1 MFKKFTPENQN
12 TYQYKA
18 NKTFTLTQA
27 DLTRHEFIKDSTN
40 EVSKSYYDFARIN
53 FYLSGSQSEAYL
65 NDSFNIGNDGSGRNT
80 FLNKFYDNGSIV
92 FIPQNKFDE
101 EIKRGS
107 FKLIDTTT
115 SAIIVDDS
123 NGNLFSTNAA
133 HSQSAGALSTSNNYV
148 GNIFYNVGVF
158 AITETGSFNG
168 VSISPSG
175 SNKDYT
181 DVTSGNYTVQYQGT
195 TQINT
200 YEWTCDSQPNELNN
214 TTNPT
219 VFHTNGLG
227 QLKNNLTSSNY
238 PTYITEIGL
247 YDDQNSLIGYAKLS
261 KPIPKSQKILTKFL
275 LRMDY

>member
-18 NKTFTLTQA
+18 HKNFTLTQA

>member
-18 NKTFTLTQA
+18 HKNFTLTQA

-168 VSISPSG
+168 ISISPSG

-181 DVTSGNYTVQYQGT
+181 DVTSGDYTIKYQGT
-195 TQINT
+195 TQVNT
-200 YEWTCDSQPNELNN
+200 YEWSCDSQPNTLNN

-227 QLKNNLTSSNY
+227 QLKDNLTGSNY

-247 YDDQNSLIGYAKLS
+247 YDDQNSLVGYAKLS
-261 KPIPKSQKILTKFL
+261 KPIPKSQKLPMKFL

>member
-18 NKTFTLTQA
+18 HKNFTLTQA
-27 DLTRHEFIKDSTN
+27 DLTRYEFIKNSTN

-53 FYLSGSQSEAYL
+53 FYLSGSQSESYL
-65 NDSFNIGNDGSGRNT
+65 NQSFNIGNDGSGRNI

-101 EIKRGS
+101 GIKRGS
-107 FKLIDTTT
+107 FKLIDTAT

-123 NGNLFSTNAA
+123 DGNLFSINAA

-168 VSISPSG
+168 ISISPSG

-181 DVTSGNYTVQYQGT
+181 DVTGGNYIVQYQGT

-200 YEWTCDSQPNELNN
+200 YEWTCNSQPNELNN

-227 QLKNNLTSSNY
+227 QLKDNLTGSNY
-238 PTYITEIGL
+238 PTYITEVGL